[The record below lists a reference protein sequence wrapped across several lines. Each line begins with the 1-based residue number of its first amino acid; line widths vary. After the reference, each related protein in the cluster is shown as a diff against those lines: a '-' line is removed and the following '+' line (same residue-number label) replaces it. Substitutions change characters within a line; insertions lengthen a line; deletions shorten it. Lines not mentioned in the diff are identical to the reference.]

1 MVKVA
6 VFMVG
11 DTSICHLIWRPYSL
25 NLLTNGSLDIS
36 QKWHITELFLNPHRF
51 IFSSQGLQC
60 TYRLLLVLS
69 NQLRINKV
77 MFCGKFRWSP
87 ADRAGDLSLRKK
99 KKKKTKLAK
108 EYFNAQIKAQAILI
122 TFSHVNGK
130 EWICQINGILCT

>member
-1 MVKVA
+1 MEFRDFVLIIEKIGSSKNQQWMLNTKWNLMRSKYFHDLKV
-6 VFMVG
+6 
-11 DTSICHLIWRPYSL
+11 S
-25 NLLTNGSLDIS
+25 
-36 QKWHITELFLNPHRF
+36 PHRF

-99 KKKKTKLAK
+99 KKKRQ
-108 EYFNAQIKAQAILI
+108 NWQRNILML
-122 TFSHVNGK
+122 K
-130 EWICQINGILCT
+130 